1 MGIAMDGLL
10 SEADHR
16 HQCEVH
22 HLITQSKKQGRQRV
36 VDYLEHKNV
45 APRAARLRQDLNE
58 QIKAGNTGKA
68 GEWIER
74 GKG

>member
-1 MGIAMDGLL
+1 MSACSGD
-10 SEADHR
+10 EHR
-16 HQCEVH
+16 HRCEVRE
-22 HLITQSKKQGRQRV
+22 LISWSKQRGRQAV

-68 GEWIER
+68 GEWIEG
-74 GKG
+74 GKQ